1 MKKYLV
7 ILSMTL
13 LIGSQSGWAEMWG
26 LFQNVSADG
35 SVEAAGQQAANES
48 DINDGINDHRGAV
61 NSRVRLGLNAE
72 VTDGVNG
79 RIEMARTSVSAG
91 AGTSVTPNQA
101 GSGAD
106 TITAE
111 AGIIGIVNLYL
122 DLNDFL
128 YIDQVR
134 GGRQFVGRPGD
145 FLVYAGPYND
155 DNLSVNFLDAVSLT
169 KKIGLVH
176 VTGVTGKPREGHPVA
191 VTDAAGTGDINV
203 SWITARSSELITS
216 PDVTV
221 PLEIGLYQGTNSNGP
236 TVSDNNTLTILDF
249 RAGVNL
255 MDEAVRLGLEY
266 ARNGGQQN
274 TAGGKTKHK
283 GSALL
288 LHALYDDAANGFG
301 GHLKYASASG
311 DANADSND
319 KAFHDFRNIGFAAS
333 DYRYGE
339 ILSNSN
345 AFAVGTGLPGAGLD
359 TGTGSAG
366 LTIIN
371 LGGYFVLPPAPKVTL
386 NADYYIAKFSKVPAG
401 FSKNLGNEIDL
412 SIGYIHTNN
421 IRMSLG
427 YAMLNAGKGLAQWVG
442 GAAST
447 KSDSLDKFFA
457 RLAIKFGPTSGMAPE
472 QAMPAASSTPAPRTT
487 PKRTR

>member
-1 MKKYLV
+1 
-7 ILSMTL
+7 
-13 LIGSQSGWAEMWG
+13 MWG

-61 NSRVRLGLNAE
+61 NSRVRIGLNAE
-72 VTDGVNG
+72 VTEGVNG
-79 RIEMARTSVSAG
+79 RIELARTSVSAA
-91 AGTSVTPNQA
+91 AGTGVTPNQA
-101 GSGAD
+101 GSGPN

-111 AGIIGIVNLYL
+111 AGIIAIDNLYL

-128 YIDQVR
+128 WIDQVR

-155 DNLSVNFLDAVSLT
+155 DNLSVNFLDALSLT
-169 KKIGLVH
+169 KKIGLIT

-191 VTDAAGTGDINV
+191 VTDAVGTGDINV
-203 SWITARSSELITS
+203 SWITAQSSELITN
-216 PDVTV
+216 PDVRV

-236 TVSDNNTLTILDF
+236 TTSDNNTLTILDL
-249 RAGVNL
+249 RAGLV
-255 MDEAVRLGLEY
+255 MMEEAVHLGFEY

-274 TAGGKTKHK
+274 FVGGKAKHK

-288 LHALYDDAANGFG
+288 LHALYDDSVNGFG

-311 DANADSND
+311 DANAGDSND
-319 KAFHDFRNIGFAAS
+319 KAFHDFRNIGWASS

-359 TGTGSAG
+359 TATGSVG
-366 LTIIN
+366 LNVIN
-371 LGGYFVLPPAPKVTL
+371 IGGYFIVPAAPKVTL
-386 NADYYIAKFSKVPAG
+386 LADYYIVKFSKVPAG
-401 FSKNLGNEIDL
+401 FNKSLGNEIDL
-412 SIGYIHTNN
+412 SLGYNHSSN

-427 YAMLNAGKGLAQWVG
+427 YAMLNAGKGLGQWVG
-442 GAAST
+442 GAANNT
-447 KSDSLDKFFA
+447 SDSLDKFFA
-457 RLAIKFGPTSGMAPE
+457 RIAIKFGPASAMSART
-472 QAMPAASSTPAPRTT
+472 QKMPAAKSNTNKAR
-487 PKRTR
+487 